1 MKKRIW
7 IICLVGMILC
17 QTLPGVA
24 QQSYHIEQPKLAVK
38 WSPLH
43 LIYFY
48 PSFQVAVEH
57 KLTQHINLQY
67 DFGWILHYPS
77 SNTEEF
83 SNKSGYRGIAELR
96 YYLPSPPKIPFY
108 LAGEYYY
115 SRVAFDRSE
124 VIGYDCASGNCD
136 YFQYTT
142 YKVVHHNQ
150 GVGMKFGLLLFPGWN
165 KNRSFFFDVNGGV
178 AYRSILYTDVGKPN
192 TPQAQSFS
200 NHSEDLFAPTE
211 RDHGEFRLIVG
222 IRLGYRI
229 F

>member
-1 MKKRIW
+1 MKKSIW
-7 IICLVGMILC
+7 IFCLMGMVLC

-24 QQSYHIEQPKLAVK
+24 QQSSRIEQPKLAVK

-48 PSFQVAVEH
+48 PSFQVALEH

-67 DFGWILHYPS
+67 DLGWILNYPAS
-77 SNTEEF
+77 GTEEF

-115 SRVAFDRSE
+115 SRVTFDRSE
-124 VIGYDCASGNCD
+124 VIGYDCVSGNCD
-136 YFQYTT
+136 YFQYAT

-150 GVGMKFGLLLFPGWN
+150 GAGMKFGLLLFPGWN
-165 KNRSFFFDVNGGV
+165 KNRSFFFDINVGM
-178 AYRSILYTDVGKPN
+178 AYRSILYTDIGKPIA
-192 TPQAQSFS
+192 PGSESFD
-200 NHSEDLFAPTE
+200 NHSDDIFAPTE
-211 RDHGEFRLIVG
+211 RDHGEFRLVVG
-222 IRLGYRI
+222 VRLGYRI